1 MEKKKSILV
10 GTILAGAVI
19 SVSGL
24 TAGATGLFNYSN
36 LGTADEIRSTITG
49 SRIVGNKSI
58 DLKCGNNEADSAS
71 VKTDKECKCDK
82 GKCSEDKCGEGKCG
96 KGKCGKKHAKKG
108 KAKSSVLKAKE
119 VKKQEAKPNEKVN

>member
-24 TAGATGLFNYSN
+24 TAGATGLFNYNN
-36 LGTADEIRSTITG
+36 LGTADEIRSTIT
-49 SRIVGNKSI
+49 SNRIVGNKSI

-71 VKTDKECKCDK
+71 VKKDKECKCGK
-82 GKCSEDKCGEGKCG
+82 GKCSEGRCGE
-96 KGKCGKKHAKKG
+96 GKCGKKHAKKG

-119 VKKQEAKPNEKVN
+119 VKKEEAKPAEKTN